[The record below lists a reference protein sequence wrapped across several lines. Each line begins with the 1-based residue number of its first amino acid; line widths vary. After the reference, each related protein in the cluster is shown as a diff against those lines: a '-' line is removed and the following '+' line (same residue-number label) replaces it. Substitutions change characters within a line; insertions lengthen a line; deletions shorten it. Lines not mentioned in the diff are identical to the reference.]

1 MDNHIPE
8 NDSRLL
14 RAVRWLFAAV
24 MAVILGLL
32 YNEALFMLAAL
43 VIVAGACALCC
54 RKRIGQPN
62 YDRAVCIIL
71 PLCLVSIGVYAL
83 HGALPLRESVPYLIG
98 GAAGGVAAGLLFSKM
113 PARILHLALGALI
126 VFGGVRLLVC

>member
-1 MDNHIPE
+1 MS
-8 NDSRLL
+8 DSSQAARKYPLARCLL
-14 RAVRWLFAAV
+14 
-24 MAVILGLL
+24 
-32 YNEALFMLAAL
+32 
-43 VIVAGACALCC
+43 AGALCGFVNGFFGAGGGMVLVPLLIFLV
-54 RKRIGQPN
+54 KLP
-62 YDRAVCIIL
+62 DKEAFSSAVCIIL